1 MEKTEHK
8 HKQILDRQ
16 LAIEKDLKKEVDSLQ
31 SKLSST
37 NLGFKA
43 ESEMY
48 QESLQKFSQQERCI
62 SELEAKLS
70 DLQQENSE
78 LSRQV
83 EKRRESISSAEF
95 PHHAKDPSVLSDSS
109 FEHSTT
115 KTTGS
120 SSGVSSD
127 LSDSD
132 NDTSDPGQCSPAQVR
147 RQNILIFLTV
157 ERNISSIFLTVK
169 RNILIV

>member
-1 MEKTEHK
+1 MEKTDNK

-16 LAIEKDLKKEVDSLQ
+16 LGIEKDLKKEVDSLQ

-62 SELEAKLS
+62 SELEAKLG

-147 RQNILIFLTV
+147 RQNILISLTV
-157 ERNISSIFLTVK
+157 RINNIIIFLIA
-169 RNILIV
+169 RRHDI

>member
-1 MEKTEHK
+1 MEKTDNK

-31 SKLSST
+31 SKLSTT

-78 LSRQV
+78 LSRQL
-83 EKRRESISSAEF
+83 EKRRESISSGDF
-95 PHHAKDPSVLSDSS
+95 HHVKDPSVLSDSS
-109 FEHSTT
+109 FEVSGT

-127 LSDSD
+127 LSEHSDSD
-132 NDTSDPGQCSPAQVR
+132 NDTSDPGQVGDNMGPV
-147 RQNILIFLTV
+147 NI
-157 ERNISSIFLTVK
+157 
-169 RNILIV
+169 

>member
-1 MEKTEHK
+1 MQKLVTADRKFNELNLEMEKKESLHN
-8 HKQILDRQ
+8 QLLARQ
-16 LAIEKDLKKEVDSLQ
+16 LSIETDLKKEVDAVQ
-31 SKLSST
+31 NKLASAR
-37 NLGFKA
+37 LGFKA
-43 ESEMY
+43 ESQMY
-48 QESLQKFSQQERCI
+48 QEKVERFAQQERCI
-62 SELEAKLS
+62 NQLEAKCA
-70 DLQQENSE
+70 DLQRENSE
-78 LSRQV
+78 LLTSMRQL

-132 NDTSDPGQCSPAQVR
+132 NDTSDPGQCSPAQV
-147 RQNILIFLTV
+147 NLIF
-157 ERNISSIFLTVK
+157 
-169 RNILIV
+169 